1 MDSKVAAPER
11 LHAGEIAE
19 RLRTP
24 RKTVNRLF
32 EDGYLRSVSDRGW
45 RMAYA
50 DQIEYIVAAL
60 SARRTGSIGQFAQEW
75 LDAHPLPSPQAVAS

>member
-1 MDSKVAAPER
+1 VDGKTAAPER

-32 EDGYLRSVSDRGW
+32 EDGFLRPVSDRGW

-50 DQIEYIVAAL
+50 DQIDHIVGAL
-60 SARRTGSIGQFAQEW
+60 AARRTGSIGQFAQEW
-75 LDAHPLPSPQAVAS
+75 LDAHPLPAPAEAVA